1 MNMVKMVMT
10 PRFGSLFF
18 RQVLRPWVRHP
29 LLPTLNVLSIAVGVS
44 VFLAIQVANRGA
56 LASFQ
61 NAVSVVAGR
70 AELEV
75 RGDLPETIF
84 PAVSSVPGVRSATPL
99 VEGIVTLPDEPGE
112 YLRILGVDPFTGREL
127 RAFDLGGVDG
137 AGLDLGAWLRDP
149 QGLAVAPER
158 AGQGP
163 MRVLAN
169 GRSQLL
175 TPSFVFKTSDAAVE
189 SDPRM
194 AAMDIGWAQE
204 LLGRVGRLT
213 SIQIALDD
221 PLRADAVA
229 KALRAVVPADA
240 TVAPPAR
247 RGSET
252 EAMLAAF
259 QLNLTALS
267 LVSMVVGVYLI
278 YNSLSAMVVR
288 RRVEIGILRANGAT
302 KAEVSALFLGEGMV
316 CGLAGSLLGI
326 VIAGPLAQLLAAPVG
341 QTVSSLYAVIS
352 IRDLPISPGQVLLG
366 ILVGTGASLV
376 AAWLPAREAASCD
389 PASVLHP
396 GSATEK
402 FLLRTGPWLIC
413 GILLLAAAVLA
424 AWVAYEGGGKFLGFA
439 SVGFL
444 IAGFSLLVPSAVRV
458 TAAVF
463 PTRNW
468 MLRLGLQ
475 QLVRSMHRSAVTI
488 AALTVAAAMTVSVS
502 VMIHSFR
509 GSVEAWLGNAL
520 VADLFIAPAANE
532 IVGLQTFLPPEAA
545 EWARAR
551 PEVSDVGTFR
561 ELQVAMNGTP
571 VAMGVVQGGARGDWE
586 FVSELDGA
594 QHLFHEPG
602 YVVVSESLS
611 NRFGIRPGDSLRLAS
626 PGGEISVCVAGVIK
640 DFTRDAGLIMMDRKN
655 FEQHW
660 SDARLHS
667 LALRLHDPSGARKL
681 ADEFRAKFGGAGAF
695 AIYTNADLRRRV
707 MEIFD
712 QTFAVTSVLRAIAVV
727 VAVAGV
733 LLSLTTLVIERERE
747 IGILRSQGASPRQV
761 KGLVFTEAA
770 LIGLLASVLGVTCGA
785 AMAMVLTWVIN
796 KAFFGWTIAL
806 QYPWDV
812 LAMTPLWIVPAAI
825 AAAWLPARRA
835 SQIPPAQA
843 LRLE

>member
-1 MNMVKMVMT
+1 MVMT

-29 LLPTLNVLSIAVGVS
+29 LLPALNVLSIAVGVS

-61 NAVSVVAGR
+61 NAVGVVAGR

-84 PAVSSVPGVRSATPL
+84 PAVSGVPGVRSATPL

-112 YLRILGVDPFTGREL
+112 YLRILGVDPFTGRDL
-127 RAFDLGGVDG
+127 RAFDLEGWDG
-137 AGLDLGAWLRDP
+137 SALDLGAWLRDP
-149 QGLAVAPER
+149 QGLAVASER
-158 AGQGP
+158 EGKGP
-163 MRVLAN
+163 LRVLAN
-169 GRSQLL
+169 GRSQVL
-175 TPSFVFKTSDAAVE
+175 TPSFIFKTSDAAVE
-189 SDPRM
+189 SDPRI

-213 SIQIALDD
+213 SIQIAVDD
-221 PLRADAVA
+221 PLRADEVA
-229 KALRAVVPADA
+229 EALRALVPADA
-240 TVAPPAR
+240 IVAPPAR

-252 EAMLAAF
+252 AAMLAAF

-267 LVSMVVGVYLI
+267 LVSMIVGVYLI

-302 KAEVSALFLGEGMV
+302 RAEVSALFLGEGLV
-316 CGLAGSLLGI
+316 CGLLGSFLGI
-326 VIAGPLAQLLAAPVG
+326 ALAGPLAQLLAAPVG
-341 QTVSSLYAVIS
+341 QTVTSLYTIVS
-352 IRDLPISPGQVLLG
+352 IRDLPISPGQALLG
-366 ILVGTGASLV
+366 VVVGTCASLL
-376 AAWLPAREAASCD
+376 AAWLPALEAASCD

-396 GSATEK
+396 GSAAEK
-402 FLLRTGPWLIC
+402 FSLRTGHWLAS
-413 GILLLAAAVLA
+413 GIVLLAAAVLA
-424 AWVAYEGGGKFLGFA
+424 AWVAYRGGGKFLGFA

-444 IAGFSLLVPSAVRV
+444 IAGFSLLVPSAVRA

-463 PTRNW
+463 PKRHW

-488 AALTVAAAMTVSVS
+488 AALAVAAAMTVSVS

-520 VADLFIAPAANE
+520 VADLFLAPAANE
-532 IVGLQTFLPPEAA
+532 IVGLQTFLPPEAVV
-545 EWARAR
+545 WARAR
-551 PEVSDVGTFR
+551 PEVRDVGTFR

-586 FVSELDGA
+586 FVSALDGA
-594 QHLFHEPG
+594 QNLFHEPEQ
-602 YVVVSESLS
+602 VVVSESLS
-611 NRFGIRPGDSLRLAS
+611 NRFGIRRGDVLRLAS
-626 PGGEISVCVAGVIK
+626 PGGEISVRVVGVIK

-655 FEQHW
+655 FDRHW
-660 SDARLHS
+660 GDERLHS
-667 LALRLHDPSGARKL
+667 LALRLHDPSGARQL
-681 ADEFRAKFGGAGAF
+681 ADEFRAKFGGQGAF

-761 KGLVFTEAA
+761 MGLVFTEAV
-770 LIGLLASVLGVTCGA
+770 LIGLLASVLGVACGA

-835 SQIPPAQA
+835 SRIPPAQA
-843 LRLE
+843 LRFE

>member
-1 MNMVKMVMT
+1 MT

-29 LLPTLNVLSIAVGVS
+29 LLPGLNVLSIAVGVA

-61 NAVSVVAGR
+61 NAVGIVAGR

-75 RGDLPETIF
+75 RGDLPETVF
-84 PAVSSVPGVRSATPL
+84 PLVARVPGVKAATPL

-112 YLRILGVDPFTGREL
+112 YLRILGVDPFTGAEL
-127 RAFDLGGVDG
+127 RAFDLEGVGGET
-137 AGLDLGAWLRDP
+137 LDLGAWLREP
-149 QGLAVAPER
+149 QGLAVAAER
-158 AGQGP
+158 AGGGP
-163 MRVLAN
+163 LRVLAN
-169 GRSQLL
+169 GRSQVL
-175 TPSFVFKTSDAAVE
+175 TPSSVFRTKDAAVE
-189 SDPRM
+189 SDPRI
-194 AAMDIGWAQE
+194 AAMDIGWAQG
-204 LLGRVGRLT
+204 LLGREGRLT

-221 PLRADAVA
+221 PLAADRIAGV
-229 KALRAVVPADA
+229 LRGVVPADA

-288 RRVEIGILRANGAT
+288 RRVEIGILRAGGAT
-302 KAEVSALFLGEGMV
+302 KAEVSALFLGEGMA
-316 CGLAGSLLGI
+316 CGLLGSLLGI
-326 VIAGPLAQLLAAPVG
+326 AMAGPLAHLLAAPVA
-341 QTVSSLYAVIS
+341 QTVTSLYTVVS
-352 IRDLPISPGQVLLG
+352 IRDLPVSPVQALAG

-396 GSATEK
+396 GFASEA
-402 FLLRTGPWLIC
+402 FSLRSGRWLVF
-413 GILLLAAAVLA
+413 GAGFLAAAAIA
-424 AWVAYEGGGKFLGFA
+424 AWVAYGGGGKFLGFA

-444 IAGFSLLVPSAVRV
+444 IAGFSLLVPSAVRLAGSV
-458 TAAVF
+458 IS
-463 PTRNW
+463 TRSW
-468 MLRLGLQ
+468 MIRLSLQ

-488 AALTVAAAMTVSVS
+488 AALAVAAAMTVSVS

-509 GSVEAWLGNAL
+509 GSVEEWLGRTL

-532 IVGLQTFLPPEAA
+532 IVGLQTFLPPEALG
-545 EWARAR
+545 WARAR
-551 PEVSDVGTFR
+551 PEIREAATFR
-561 ELQVAMNGTP
+561 EIQVAMGGTP
-571 VAMGVVQGGARGDWE
+571 VAMGVVEGNARGDWD
-586 FVSELDGA
+586 FVSAVPRARE
-594 QHLFHEPG
+594 LFHEPG
-602 YVVVSESLS
+602 YVLVSESLA
-611 NRFGIRPGDSLRLAS
+611 NRFGIRPGDALRLAA
-626 PGGEISVCVAGVIK
+626 PEGEIRASVAGVIK

-655 FEQHW
+655 FERDW
-660 SDARLHS
+660 ADGRLHS
-667 LALRLHDPSGARKL
+667 LALRLVDPSRGEDVAGA
-681 ADEFRAKFGGAGAF
+681 FRERFGGEGAF

-712 QTFAVTSVLRAIAVV
+712 QTFAVTAVLRAIAVV

-733 LLSLTTLVIERERE
+733 LLSLTTLVVERERE
-747 IGILRSQGASPRQV
+747 IGILRSQGASPGQV
-761 KGLVFTEAA
+761 QGLVFTEAA
-770 LIGLLASVLGVTCGA
+770 LIGLLASILGVACGA
-785 AMAMVLTWVIN
+785 AMAMVLTWVVN

-806 QYPWDV
+806 RYPWDV
-812 LAMTPLWIVPAAI
+812 LAGTPLWIVPAAV

-835 SQIPPAQA
+835 SRIPPAQA
-843 LRLE
+843 LRCE